1 MSHPQETNV
10 KTTDLPTP
18 SAEGRMLGAYAA
30 ALIALAALI
39 PAPARAAEPLV
50 RFDGGI
56 GSQPLRAGAA
66 VNTVRGLSP
75 GGLPW
80 VISELHVTVRTDAQ
94 ANVEGRG
101 LLLAGG
107 DGIATPAGQSV
118 RARLFCGAG
127 AAAVSF
133 QTPLVALDP
142 QGDFKI
148 RDTLVGVPDP
158 TTGVTPAFPAT
169 CATPTLLIIN
179 TNNAWFAAG
188 IPGN

>member
-1 MSHPQETNV
+1 MGAGSGRVHPPMSHPQETNV
-10 KTTDLPTP
+10 KTDLPTP

-118 RARLFCGAG
+118 RARLFCAAG

-133 QTPLVALDP
+133 QT
-142 QGDFKI
+142 
-148 RDTLVGVPDP
+148 
-158 TTGVTPAFPAT
+158 
-169 CATPTLLIIN
+169 
-179 TNNAWFAAG
+179 
-188 IPGN
+188 